1 MLNGMGPASTMFDRA
16 GGEDFF
22 ESLTR
27 RFYDAV
33 ATDAILRPLYPADP
47 SAFEAARIH
56 LKLFLIQF
64 WGGPAVYQS
73 SRGQPQLR
81 ARHARFTIGAAE
93 RDAWVRHMSEAVR
106 DAGLKPLDETQML
119 SYFASA
125 ATALV
130 NAPAG
135 PRP

>member
-1 MLNGMGPASTMFDRA
+1 MFDRA

-27 RFYDAV
+27 HFYDSV
-33 ATDAILRPLYPADP
+33 ATDPVLRPLYPADP
-47 SAFEAARIH
+47 SEFEAARIH

-64 WGGPAVYQS
+64 WGGPSVYQS

-81 ARHARFTIGAAE
+81 ARHARFAIGADE

-125 ATALV
+125 AAALV
-130 NAPAG
+130 NT
-135 PRP
+135 

>member
-1 MLNGMGPASTMFDRA
+1 MLAWMGPASTMFDRA

-33 ATDAILRPLYPADP
+33 AADAVLRPLYPADP
-47 SAFEAARIH
+47 LAFEAARIH
-56 LKLFLIQF
+56 LKLFQF
-64 WGGPAVYQS
+64 WGGPTVYQS

-93 RDAWVRHMSEAVR
+93 RDAWVHHMSEAVR

-130 NAPAG
+130 NT
-135 PRP
+135 R